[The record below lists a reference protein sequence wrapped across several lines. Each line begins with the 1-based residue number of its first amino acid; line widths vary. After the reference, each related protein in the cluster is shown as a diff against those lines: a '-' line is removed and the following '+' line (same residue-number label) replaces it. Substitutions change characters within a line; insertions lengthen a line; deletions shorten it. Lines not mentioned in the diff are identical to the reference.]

1 MQPRG
6 LCYWLNYVLA
16 IPPLL
21 IMLAIAACSHSQP
34 PAAPTQFLFVTLP
47 EKRSVAVFDAAASGD
62 AKPLLTIQES
72 APDTPVDTGVSA
84 RGEIFVGNSNGTV
97 NVYAGAHRNYLRVR
111 SLAGSNTKMVHPSS
125 MAVDQNGAIYIADLG
140 ARSGQEKLIFLAPAQ
155 TGNVVPDRIV
165 SGPHTG
171 LTSPTGIAI
180 DASEEVFVADHDS
193 GKILIFAA
201 DANGDAPPVAT
212 LEGLRGPRRVFV
224 DQDLNVLVSCD
235 ADSSIAVF
243 ALNGPRM
250 WTRSATIT
258 SAAMHDPIGV
268 TADQSGVIAAAV
280 KGTVLFFA
288 AQANGPSTPLLE
300 LQGPEPMNPTGLLI
314 HN

>member
-1 MQPRG
+1 MQRG
-6 LCYWLNYVLA
+6 SIRYWLNCA

-21 IMLAIAACSHSQP
+21 MVLGGAACSHP
-34 PAAPTQFLFVTLP
+34 PPPAPTQFLFVTLP
-47 EKRSVAVFDAAASGD
+47 EQHSIAVFDAAASGD
-62 AKPLLTIQES
+62 AKPLATIQEAAS
-72 APDTPVDTGVSA
+72 DTPVDAGVSM

-97 NVYAGAHRNYLRVR
+97 NVYAGTHLDYQRVR
-111 SLAGSNTKMVHPSS
+111 ALAGSNTRMVHPSS
-125 MAVDQNGAIYIADLG
+125 MAVDQNGAIYVADLG
-140 ARSGQEKLIFLAPAQ
+140 AAPGQERLIFLAPAQ
-155 TGNVVPDRIV
+155 TGNVAPERLV

-212 LEGLRGPRRVFV
+212 LEGLKGPRRIFV
-224 DQDLNVLVSCD
+224 DQNLNVLVTCD
-235 ADSSIAVF
+235 GDDSIVVF
-243 ALNGPRM
+243 GLNGPRM

-258 SAAMHDPIGV
+258 SAAMQHPIGV
-268 TADQSGVIAAAV
+268 TADSSGTIAAAV
-280 KGTVLFFA
+280 RGSILFFA
-288 AQANGPSTPLLE
+288 AGDNGPSTPSLE
-300 LQGPEPMNPTGLLI
+300 LEGPEPMNPTGILI